1 MKKFSL
7 AVLFDVLIIC
17 AFSAV
22 PLVFTVYNLPLPL
35 AILLTIAVFIV
46 FVIINIAPG
55 NYRMRSQR
63 YRILAGGSDLL
74 IAFLAAMCIDIVVLI
89 WLLFTVNFDPP
100 KFIPFI
106 ITSVIACAAVFWNGI
121 IRVYLTSRQL
131 RFRLRALGIIF
142 GMWPI
147 VNIII
152 LVIIIRK
159 TRNEAVFEAKH
170 DELETARRGQNI
182 CETKYPILL
191 VHGVFFRDRDV
202 FNYWGRI
209 PDALK
214 RNGAKLYYGKQQSA
228 LSVKDSAAELA
239 VRIKE
244 VIAETGAEKI
254 NIIAHS
260 KGGLDSRYAISRLD
274 CGKYVAS
281 LTTVNTP
288 HRGCI
293 FVDKVFESMSAES
306 QKKMAD
312 VYNAASRV
320 RGDTA
325 PDFLSAVGDLRKT
338 SCDKLN
344 EETPDYEGIYYQS
357 VGSVTKNSRSGRF
370 PMDISYPFV
379 KKSDGENDGLVS
391 IDSMKWGEKFYFI
404 PANGRRGVTHSDVI
418 DLNRENFDGF
428 DVREFFV
435 QLVADLKNM
444 GY

>member
-1 MKKFSL
+1 M
-7 AVLFDVLIIC
+7 IIC
-17 AFSAV
+17 AFSVIHIA
-22 PLVFTVYNLPLPL
+22 FTVNLPLPL
-35 AILLTIAVFIV
+35 AVFLTIAVFIAFLV
-46 FVIINIAPG
+46 INIAPG
-55 NYRMRSQR
+55 NYKMRSQR

-74 IAFLAAMCIDIVVLI
+74 IAFLAAMSIDIAVFVWLI
-89 WLLFTVNFDPP
+89 FAVNFEPA
-100 KFIPFI
+100 KYIPFI

-131 RFRLRALGIIF
+131 RFKLRALGIIF
-142 GMWPI
+142 GMWPVI
-147 VNIII
+147 NIII

-170 DELETARRGQNI
+170 DELETARAGQNI
-182 CETKYPILL
+182 CATKYPILL

-209 PDALK
+209 PGALK
-214 RNGAKLYYGKQQSA
+214 RNGAMLYYGKQQSA
-228 LSVKDSAAELA
+228 LSVKDSASELA
-239 VRIKE
+239 VRIRE

-260 KGGLDSRYAISRLD
+260 KGGLDSRYALSHLD

-293 FVDKVFESMSAES
+293 FVDKVFESLSAEA
-306 QKKMAD
+306 QQKMAD
-312 VYNAASRV
+312 AYNAASRV

-338 SCDKLN
+338 ACDKLN
-344 EETPDYEGIYYQS
+344 EETPDCEGIYYQS
-357 VGSVTKNSRSGRF
+357 VGSVTKNARSGRF

-379 KKSDGENDGLVS
+379 KKTDGENDGLVS
-391 IDSMKWGEKFYFI
+391 IDSMKWGDMVYFI
-404 PANGRRGVTHSDVI
+404 PADGKRGVTHSDVI
-418 DLNRENFDGF
+418 DLNRENFDSF